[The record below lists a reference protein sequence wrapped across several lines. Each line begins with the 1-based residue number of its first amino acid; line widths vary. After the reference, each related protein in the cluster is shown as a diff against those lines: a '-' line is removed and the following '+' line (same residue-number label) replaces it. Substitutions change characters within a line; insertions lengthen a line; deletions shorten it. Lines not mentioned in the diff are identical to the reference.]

1 MNYKVKVEIAG
12 DLQELA
18 INGKDKSEVIEN
30 IWKYFGASVIIK
42 SIEEA

>member
-12 DLQELA
+12 DLQELT
-18 INGKDKSEVIEN
+18 IKGKDKSEVIES
-30 IWKYFGASVIIK
+30 IWKLFGASVIIK